1 MRHLQAVLIP
11 IMLLWT
17 AALASAAAPKVTWS
31 EEAEKFATQHGMHFG
46 TAVVDDAAASGGKAV
61 RIPYQAGANGWSIV
75 FSPPRME
82 MRGQVLFTFWLR
94 AENLAPLA
102 PGFRLTVVAHDK
114 QTGQW
119 AFNRQT
125 HVYGINL
132 QPQGYTPVTVA
143 LDVPWTAET
152 YGPEVI
158 LQWDTS
164 AKGVSPVMFLDKAE
178 ISVPVLDTPRVLEV
192 SSEKIHYK
200 PEEKVTV
207 LTSVVNPTNAAID
220 GTLVGEEIR
229 AADTRREVFQEA
241 IRLGAGEQKQ
251 VTSSYTLGT
260 EEYGREIRVRL
271 MVGPRELSSGREFF
285 AVSKHPFWVA
295 GGASGD
301 RSYWAGNSGAGS
313 FYVGPASGQ
322 DSWRGVQYWK
332 KMRRIY
338 FEFFS
343 WAPGDISDL
352 APSDDLFP
360 GGEGR
365 LTYRSRQTIIQ
376 QNRMFRSVGMWP
388 VSYVNGT
395 CWAQSGYKLFQ
406 QHPEWF
412 LYDASGEIAG
422 YEMDGR
428 EIYRRKDDAEFDPK
442 TYPHIFF
449 QACLNHSLPAV
460 QEYVARQFIN
470 CGKVMGFAG
479 VRLDVRYLEVY
490 PGERGFDGKEVAATY
505 PEADRISAASVKRI
519 KALVHKE
526 LPEFTFGY
534 NYASPEEVKDMMET
548 FKERCEGGAWML
560 DELPC
565 TYQEK
570 SSPYHVWK
578 TYVRR
583 MMSWGDQVN
592 KFGGVYNPYDF
603 KRGSMDYP
611 IDLIYSA
618 IFRIISGGR
627 DYGGWYCNSR
637 QPIGD
642 LGAFTT
648 RFSEYLQNANREWI
662 ADVKGEVDV
671 KSAAPLWWRDMCFWT
686 RASDGGKC
694 LQVNLVNP
702 PKAAEVM
709 ENPRSEVNPAV
720 RDITVICGPSGGQKP
735 TATYLLTS
743 EPAELTGP
751 AEKGGQSPFVQSTL
765 RAVPANGDCPPFP
778 GPVNE
783 VQVVRLDL
791 RDVGDGKLSV
801 IVPSVR
807 FWKMVVFQFKEP

>member
-1 MRHLQAVLIP
+1 MRYLQAVLITVS
-11 IMLLWT
+11 LTFCT
-17 AALASAAAPKVTWS
+17 AALASAAAPKVVWS
-31 EEAEKFATQHGMHFG
+31 EEAEKFATPSGMHFG

-61 RIPYQAGANGWSIV
+61 RIPYEAGSHGWSMV
-75 FSPPRME
+75 FSAPRME

-94 AENLAPLA
+94 AENLPPLT
-102 PGFRLTVVAHDK
+102 PGFMLTLVAHDK

-119 AFNRQT
+119 AYHRQT
-125 HVYGINL
+125 RVYGANL
-132 QPQGYTPVTVA
+132 QTQGYTPISLT

-158 LQWDTS
+158 LQWDPPPQ
-164 AKGVSPVMFLDKAE
+164 GVTPVMLLDRTE
-178 ISVPVLDTPRVLEV
+178 ISVPLLDAPRVLEV
-192 SSEKIHYK
+192 SPGKIRYQ
-200 PEEKVTV
+200 PLDQVTV
-207 LTSVVNPTNAAID
+207 LSSLVNPTATAIE
-220 GTLVGEEIR
+220 GTLVGEEFR
-229 AADTRREVFQEA
+229 AADTRREVFQEH
-241 IRLGAGEQKQ
+241 IRLGPGEQQQ
-251 VTSSYTLGT
+251 VTSSYSLGT

-271 MVGPRELSSGREFF
+271 LVGGQEVASGRDFF
-285 AVSKHPFWVA
+285 AVSKLPLWVA

-301 RSYWAGNSGAGS
+301 RAYGAGNSGAGS

-322 DSWRGVQYWK
+322 ESWRGVQYWK
-332 KMRRIY
+332 KLRRIY

-352 APSDDLFP
+352 APSEDLFP
-360 GGEGR
+360 GGEAR
-365 LTYRSRQTIIQ
+365 LTYRSRQTILQ

-395 CWAQSGYKLFQ
+395 CWAESGYQLFQ

-412 LYDASGEIAG
+412 LYDANGEIGG

-428 EIYRRKDDAEFDPK
+428 ELIRRKADANFDPK
-442 TYPHIFF
+442 TYDHIFF

-470 CGKVMGFAG
+470 CGKIMGFAG

-490 PGERGFDGKEVAATY
+490 PGERGLDGQEVAATY
-505 PEADRISAASVKRI
+505 PDADRISAAAVKRI
-519 KALVHKE
+519 KALVHQE
-526 LPEFTFGY
+526 LPDFTFGY
-534 NYASPEEVKDMMET
+534 NYASPEEVRDLPET
-548 FKERCEGGAWML
+548 FQERCAGGAWML

-592 KFGGVYNPYDF
+592 KLGGVYNPYDF
-603 KRGSMDYP
+603 NRGSMEYP

-627 DYGGWYCNSR
+627 DYGGWYYNSR
-637 QPIGD
+637 QPVGD

-648 RFSEYLQNANREWI
+648 RFSEYLHNANRDWI
-662 ADVKGEVDV
+662 PQLKGQVDV
-671 KSAAPLWWRDMCFWT
+671 KSAAPLWWQELCFWT
-686 RASDGGKC
+686 RSSGGRKC

-702 PKAAEVM
+702 PKVAEVG
-709 ENPRSEVNPAV
+709 ENPRSELNPPV
-720 RDITVICGPSGGQKP
+720 RDITVTCAPAEGQKP
-735 TATYLLTS
+735 NAAYLLMS
-743 EPAELTGP
+743 EPAELTDLN
-751 AEKGGQSPFVQSTL
+751 Q
-765 RAVPANGDCPPFP
+765 
-778 GPVNE
+778 
-783 VQVVRLDL
+783 VQVVKLDL
-791 RDVGDGKLSV
+791 HDADGGQV
-801 IVPSVR
+801 AVTVPSVL
-807 FWKMVVFQFKEP
+807 FWKMVVFEFKER

>member
-1 MRHLQAVLIP
+1 MRHLQAALVTVS
-11 IMLLWT
+11 LLAWA
-17 AALASAAAPKVTWS
+17 AALGSVAAASQVVWS
-31 EEAEKFATQHGMHFG
+31 EEAEKAATPSGLRFG
-46 TAVVDDAAASGGKAV
+46 AAVADDGAASGGRAV
-61 RIPYQAGANGWSIV
+61 RIPYEPDANGWSV
-75 FSPPRME
+75 VYSAPRME

-94 AENLAPLA
+94 AENLPPLT
-102 PGFRLTVVAHDK
+102 PGFMLTLVAHDK

-119 AFNRQT
+119 AFHRQT
-125 HVYGINL
+125 RVYGANL
-132 QPQGYTPVTVA
+132 QTQGYTPVTLT

-158 LQWDTS
+158 LQWD
-164 AKGVSPVMFLDKAE
+164 APPKGVTPVMYLDKTE
-178 ISVPVLDTPRVLEV
+178 LSIPVLDAPRVLEV
-192 SSEKIHYK
+192 SPAKIRYQ
-200 PEEKVTV
+200 PGEKVTV
-207 LTSVVNPTNAAID
+207 LTSLVNPTAAAIE

-229 AADTRREVFQEA
+229 AADTRREVFQENVSLA
-241 IRLGAGEQKQ
+241 AGQQKQ
-251 VTSSYTLGT
+251 VTSSYVLGA

-271 MVGPRELSSGREFF
+271 LVGGQEVASGRDFF
-285 AVSKHPFWVA
+285 AVSRLPLWVA
-295 GGASGD
+295 GGASRD
-301 RSYWAGNSGAGS
+301 RSFWAGNSGAGS

-332 KMRRIY
+332 RMRRIY

-352 APSDDLFP
+352 APAGDLFP

-376 QNRMFRSVGMWP
+376 QNQMLKSVGMWP

-395 CWAQSGYKLFQ
+395 CWAESGYKLFQ

-412 LYDASGEIAG
+412 LYDANGEIGG

-428 EIYRRKDDAEFDPK
+428 ELYRRKDDADFDPT
-442 TYPHIFF
+442 TYNHIFF

-470 CGKVMGFAG
+470 CGKQMGFAG

-490 PGERGFDGKEVAATY
+490 PGERGFDGRQIAATY
-505 PEADRISAASVKRI
+505 PEADRISAAAVRRI

-526 LPEFTFGY
+526 LPDFTFGY
-534 NYASPEEVKDMMET
+534 NYASPEEVEDMMET
-548 FKERCEGGAWML
+548 FKERCKGGAWML

-578 TYVRR
+578 AYVPR
-583 MMSWGDQVN
+583 MMSWGDQVS
-592 KFGGVYNPYDF
+592 KLGGVYNPYDF
-603 KRGSMDYP
+603 KRGSMECP

-618 IFRIISGGR
+618 IFRIICGGR

-637 QPIGD
+637 QPVGD
-642 LGAFTT
+642 YGAFTT
-648 RFSEYLQNANREWI
+648 RFSEYLHNTSRDWI
-662 ADVKGEVDV
+662 PELKGEVDV

-686 RASDGGKC
+686 RASDGRKC

-709 ENPRSEVNPAV
+709 ENPRSEINPPV
-720 RDITVICGPSGGQKP
+720 HDITVTCAPSGTQKP
-735 TATYLLTS
+735 AAAYLLMS
-743 EPAELTGP
+743 EPFELTG
-751 AEKGGQSPFVQSTL
+751 L
-765 RAVPANGDCPPFP
+765 NR
-778 GPVNE
+778 
-783 VQVVRLDL
+783 VQVVKLDL
-791 RDVGDGKLSV
+791 VDAGDGKV
-801 IVPSVR
+801 AVTVPSVL
-807 FWKMVVFQFKEP
+807 FWKMVVFQFEEP

>member
-1 MRHLQAVLIP
+1 MRHLRTVLIGVS
-11 IMLLWT
+11 LLPWV
-17 AALASAAAPKVTWS
+17 AALASAAVPKVVWC
-31 EEAEKFATQHGMHFG
+31 EEAEKFATLGGMRLG
-46 TAVVDDAAASGGKAV
+46 AAVADDPAASGGKAV
-61 RIPYQAGANGWSIV
+61 RIPCQSGSNGWSMV
-75 FSPPRME
+75 FSAPRME

-94 AENLAPLA
+94 AENLPPLT
-102 PGFRLTVVAHDK
+102 PGFMLTLVAHDK

-119 AFNRQT
+119 AFHRQT
-125 HVYGINL
+125 RVYGANL
-132 QPQGYTPVTVA
+132 QAQGYTPVTLT
-143 LDVPWTAET
+143 LDVPWTAEI

-158 LQWDTS
+158 LQWDS
-164 AKGVSPVMFLDKAE
+164 PPKGVAPVMYLDKAN
-178 ISVPVLDTPRVLEV
+178 ISVPVLDAPRLLEV
-192 SSEKIHYK
+192 SPAKIRYQ
-200 PEEKVTV
+200 PQEEVTV
-207 LTSVVNPTNAAID
+207 LTSLVNPTAATIE

-229 AADTRREVFQEA
+229 AADTRREV
-241 IRLGAGEQKQ
+241 IRENIILAAGEQKQ
-251 VTSSYTLGT
+251 VTSSYRLGA

-271 MVGPRELSSGREFF
+271 LMGGREVSRGRDFF
-285 AVSKHPFWVA
+285 AVSKLPLWVA

-301 RSYWAGNSGAGS
+301 RSYSADNSGAGS

-332 KMRRIY
+332 KMRRSY

-352 APSDDLFP
+352 APIKDLFP

-365 LTYRSRQTIIQ
+365 LTFRSRETIIQ
-376 QNRMFRSVGMWP
+376 QNRMLRSVGIWP

-395 CWAQSGYKLFQ
+395 CWAESGYKLFQ

-412 LYDASGEIAG
+412 LYDANGEVGG

-428 EIYRRKDDAEFDPK
+428 ELYRRKDDASFDPK
-442 TYPHIFF
+442 TYDHIFF

-490 PGERGFDGKEVAATY
+490 PGERDFDGKEVAATY

-519 KALVHKE
+519 KALVHKD
-526 LPEFTFGY
+526 LPDFTFGY

-570 SSPYHVWK
+570 SSPYHTWR

-592 KFGGVYNPYDF
+592 HFGGVYNPYDF
-603 KRGSMDYP
+603 NRGSTEYP
-611 IDLIYSA
+611 IDLVYSA
-618 IFRIISGGR
+618 IFRVICGGR
-627 DYGGWYCNSR
+627 DYGGWYYNSR
-637 QPIGD
+637 QPVGD

-648 RFSEYLQNANREWI
+648 RFSEYLHNANRQWI
-662 ADVKGEVDV
+662 AALKGEVDV

-686 RASDGGKC
+686 RASDGRRC

-709 ENPRSEVNPAV
+709 ENPRSEINPPV
-720 RDITVICGPSGGQKP
+720 RDITVTCSPSGGQKP
-735 TATYLLTS
+735 RAAYLLMS
-743 EPAELTGP
+743 EPLELTGP
-751 AEKGGQSPFVQSTL
+751 
-765 RAVPANGDCPPFP
+765 
-778 GPVNE
+778 NE
-783 VQVVRLDL
+783 VQVVKLDL
-791 RDVGDGKLSV
+791 RDAGGGKV
-801 IVPSVR
+801 AVTVPSVL
-807 FWKMVVFQFKEP
+807 FWKMVVFQW